1 MNNLIKTS
9 TGKLIKSNNI
19 LIKSPQPDVIFTN
32 LATEWNSGFD
42 KDYNG
47 GFNTRGKKII
57 EGYVCTDINEPGHIT
72 MVSDYS
78 YGLALSAHTQSYE
91 MLVSYV
97 DTNTT
102 LTNVVAK
109 KQDKINYAAIGDNNI
124 NWNSYF
130 DFFISDNENS
140 SNYLTRQE
148 FINGGWTLL
157 ATIKFILDAN
167 GNPIGLM
174 AWTTDA

>member
-1 MNNLIKTS
+1 MSNLIKTS

-19 LIKSPQPDVIFTN
+19 LIKSPQPDVIINFDTD
-32 LATEWNSGFD
+32 WNTDID
-42 KDYNG
+42 KDYSG
-47 GFNTRGKKII
+47 HFITRGGRWIN
-57 EGYVCTDINEPGHIT
+57 GVACTNISQQGHIHN
-72 MVSDYS
+72 VSDYT
-78 YGLALSAHTQSYE
+78 YGFAFSAHTQYFE
-91 MLVSYV
+91 MLVSYI
-97 DTNTT
+97 DIHTT

-109 KQDKINYAAIGDNNI
+109 QETSNFAAIGDDDI

-130 DFFISDNENS
+130 DLFISDNGNS

-167 GNPIGLM
+167 GNPTGLM
-174 AWTTDA
+174 AWTTEA